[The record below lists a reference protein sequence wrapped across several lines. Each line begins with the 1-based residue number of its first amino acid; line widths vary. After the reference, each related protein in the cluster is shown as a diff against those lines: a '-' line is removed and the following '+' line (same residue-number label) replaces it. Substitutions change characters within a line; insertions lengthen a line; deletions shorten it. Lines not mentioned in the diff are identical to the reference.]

1 MSEVENI
8 LREALLAYA
17 KRYGPLTDPHP
28 RSPRPVDWMLPA
40 FQSKTKAEAANQP
53 EAPSGIQSSE

>member
-17 KRYGPLTDPHP
+17 KRYGPLEDLHP
-28 RSPRPVDWMLPA
+28 QTPRPVDWLLPT
-40 FQSKTKAEAANQP
+40 FQSKTTTEAANQP
-53 EAPSGIQSSE
+53 EAPFGMQSLE